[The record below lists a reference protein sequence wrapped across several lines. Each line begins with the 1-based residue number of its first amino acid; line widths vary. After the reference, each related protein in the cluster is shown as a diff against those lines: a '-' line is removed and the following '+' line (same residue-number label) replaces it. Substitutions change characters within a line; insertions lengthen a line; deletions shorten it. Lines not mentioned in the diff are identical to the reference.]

1 MPTIKTTKTLRG
13 KGVAFILLLS
23 AIALAGC
30 SSTGKTGTSESS
42 TGKGGAQLW
51 AANCA
56 HCHSS
61 RSPSAYS
68 DSEWEVVMFH
78 MRIRG
83 NLTAEENRKIAEFLK
98 ASN

>member
-1 MPTIKTTKTLRG
+1 MIKIRKNRILR
-13 KGVAFILLLS
+13 VAALLL
-23 AIALAGC
+23 ALGAMMLGGC
-30 SSTGKTGTSESS
+30 SSTVKAGASQATTS
-42 TGKGGAQLW
+42 KGGAQLW

-61 RSPSAYS
+61 RSPSSYS
-68 DSEWEVVMFH
+68 DGEWDVVMLH

-83 NLTAEENRKIAEFLK
+83 NLTAEEYQKIGEFLK